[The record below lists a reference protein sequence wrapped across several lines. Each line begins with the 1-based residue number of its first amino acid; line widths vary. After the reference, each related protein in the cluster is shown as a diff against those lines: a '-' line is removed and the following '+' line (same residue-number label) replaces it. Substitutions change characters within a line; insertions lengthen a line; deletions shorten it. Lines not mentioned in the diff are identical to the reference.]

1 METKDK
7 ERQNPKS
14 FEDDVDFFKQMKAE
28 IDRMT
33 SIENVLR
40 SCSEEGEICEQIIEP
55 NREHG
60 YDHFGDIATTMSLTY
75 NRLELRDTYQNE
87 TCPETYSKLVIEDIN
102 DIAKLVD
109 KFRIDISDTDNLLDN
124 LFQAL
129 TDYASTKGLHCSADF
144 MSLFDELAIEYD
156 LKG

>member
-1 METKDK
+1 METNDK
-7 ERQNPKS
+7 PKTIK
-14 FEDDVDFFKQMKAE
+14 EPIDWDGLRRIKAE

-33 SIENVLR
+33 SIENTLR

-60 YDHFGDIATTMSLTY
+60 YDHFGDIAMTMSLTY
-75 NRLELRDTYQNE
+75 NRLELIDTYQNE
-87 TCPETYSKLVIEDIN
+87 TCPETFSKLVVDDIE

-109 KFRIDISDTDNLLDN
+109 CFKIDISDTDNLLDN

-156 LKG
+156 E